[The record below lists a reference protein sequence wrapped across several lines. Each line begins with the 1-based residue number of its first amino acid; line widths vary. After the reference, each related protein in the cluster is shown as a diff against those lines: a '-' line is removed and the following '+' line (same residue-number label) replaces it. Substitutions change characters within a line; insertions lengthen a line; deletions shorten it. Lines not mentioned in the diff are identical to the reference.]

1 MPGSCTHCS
10 RTALN
15 EQLKFLRS
23 NVTIVAFFI
32 TPAPARSFT
41 VEALKGQAVT
51 KQLRDTVNE
60 ITQQIGQ
67 RIFDETVRYAAAA
80 GAAAAA
86 AAAWR
91 RGPPGSALTNEPAIA
106 APVRW
111 GIAPPS
117 GKIPDT
123 KDLLSQEDM
132 VLLKRRIFALK
143 RDTLPPIVTHN
154 MVDDANDPIL
164 KHLRRVN
171 LFNRPQDRVKVVF
184 HPEFLNSNNPL
195 FGLDYE
201 DFVRGCHLGVFP
213 SYYEPWYVRRARAVG
228 ASVIGGMLTRAL
240 RGRPAPRNRSLGA
253 RGYTPAECT
262 VMGVPSITTNLAG
275 FGSFIQEKVERP
287 SDYGIYIVDRRMKA
301 PNESIEQMADFMLTF
316 ASKRCVDG
324 LLGRTPPPPPSRAL
338 TRRCRRSRP
347 GGRLRCLQPPPAN
360 QPAQPD
366 RAPQRPA
373 GLEDDGVGIR
383 QGTDTGQPRAPRRW
397 GY

>member
-1 MPGSCTHCS
+1 VLRSPLLPTSHLDFDLDTTLYFFTAGRYEYRNKGIDMFIESLACGWSGLARFVRSLGIVLTRVGDVWHCAHRS
-10 RTALN
+10 HTALN

-80 GAAAAA
+80 WRKAIRAARSLTAVRPMSVGAMKS
-86 AAAWR
+86 R
-91 RGPPGSALTNEPAIA
+91 R
-106 APVRW
+106 
-111 GIAPPS
+111 S

-164 KHLRRVN
+164 KHLRRAN

-213 SYYEPWYVRRARAVG
+213 SYYEPWYARPARAVDG
-228 ASVIGGMLTRAL
+228 
-240 RGRPAPRNRSLGA
+240 
-253 RGYTPAECT
+253 
-262 VMGVPSITTNLAG
+262 SISEA
-275 FGSFIQEKVERP
+275 
-287 SDYGIYIVDRRMKA
+287 
-301 PNESIEQMADFMLTF
+301 
-316 ASKRCVDG
+316 C
-324 LLGRTPPPPPSRAL
+324 SRA
-338 TRRCRRSRP
+338 RC
-347 GGRLRCLQPPPAN
+347 
-360 QPAQPD
+360 
-366 RAPQRPA
+366 
-373 GLEDDGVGIR
+373 
-383 QGTDTGQPRAPRRW
+383 
-397 GY
+397 